1 MTTLGRRGGR
11 VAKPPRLWTVEI
23 YQLCGLG
30 LRSGPYKVVVQV
42 QCTDNP
48 LRQVSGRT
56 RLACCLTRGV
66 FDLSPSQLIQLNLG
80 SLRVRAV
87 DQSVALSLAL
97 SVTRSGASQ
106 GGSVIERETPA
117 QQWHMKIVED
127 DSSVRCDTFLMDIV
141 CWTLFLIYSSTEI
154 MSAATQRQFVQSLR
168 QLALSGPAKRKVSKH
183 GAGITC
189 ARALSTSHSCQAKEY
204 AFEMACSNIRYGPGV
219 TKEIGMD
226 VKNLGGK
233 NVCVMTDPNLSQLQ
247 PVKTTLESLDK
258 HGVNYKLFDKCRVE
272 PSDQSLKEA
281 IDFSNKHQ
289 FDLFVAVGGGSVM
302 DTCKAANLF
311 SSKPDAEFLDFV
323 NAPIGKGMPVKHT
336 VKPLI
341 AVATTAG
348 TGSETTGTS
357 VFDLKDM
364 KAKTGISSRSLRP
377 TLGILDPLHLL
388 TMPERVAAYS
398 GIDVLCHAIESYTVM
413 PYSNREGQEDPSYRP
428 AYQGNNPIS
437 DIWSLHALE
446 VTAKYIKRCV
456 FNPDDAE
463 ARCAMLLASCA
474 AGIGFGNAGTHLC
487 HGMSYPISGLVKSYT
502 SEGYTSDHPLVP
514 HGLSVVITAPAV
526 FEFTAPAC
534 PERHLRAAEA
544 LGYDSRN
551 AKGEDAGKIL
561 KDILLEIMDSIGV
574 PDGLKSLGFTEEDIP
589 ALVKGTLPQHR
600 VTKLSPR
607 PAGPDEL
614 AELLTK
620 SMKTY

>member
-1 MTTLGRRGGR
+1 M
-11 VAKPPRLWTVEI
+11 
-23 YQLCGLG
+23 
-30 LRSGPYKVVVQV
+30 S
-42 QCTDNP
+42 
-48 LRQVSGRT
+48 
-56 RLACCLTRGV
+56 
-66 FDLSPSQLIQLNLG
+66 
-80 SLRVRAV
+80 
-87 DQSVALSLAL
+87 
-97 SVTRSGASQ
+97 
-106 GGSVIERETPA
+106 
-117 QQWHMKIVED
+117 
-127 DSSVRCDTFLMDIV
+127 
-141 CWTLFLIYSSTEI
+141 SST
-154 MSAATQRQFVQSLR
+154 TQRCLLQSLR
-168 QLALSGPAKRKVSKH
+168 QLTLRGPNKRKGSRH
-183 GAGITC
+183 GIGTES

-204 AFEMACSNIRYGPGV
+204 AFEMACSNIRYGVGV

-226 VKNLGGK
+226 VNNLGGK
-233 NVCVMTDPNLSQLQ
+233 NVCVMTDQNLTALQ
-247 PVKTTLESLDK
+247 PVKTTIESLER
-258 HGVNYKLFDKCRVE
+258 HGVNYKLYDRCRVE
-272 PSDQSLKEA
+272 PSDISLKEA
-281 IDFSNKHQ
+281 IDFSIENQ

-311 SSKPDAEFLDFV
+311 SSKPEAEFLDFV
-323 NAPIGKGMPVKHT
+323 NAPIGKGMPVKHA

-357 VFDLKDM
+357 VFDLKNM
-364 KAKTGISSRSLRP
+364 RAKTGISSRSLRP
-377 TLGILDPLHLL
+377 TLGILDPLHLV

-398 GIDVLCHAIESYTVM
+398 GVDVLCHAIESYTVM
-413 PYSNREGQEDPSYRP
+413 PYTNREGQEDPSYRP

-446 VTAKYIKRCV
+446 VTAKYLKRCV
-456 FNPDDAE
+456 YNPDDTE
-463 ARCAMLLASCA
+463 ARSAMLLASCA

-487 HGMSYPISGLVKSYT
+487 HGMSYPISGLVKSYR

-544 LGYDSRN
+544 LGYDTRN
-551 AKGEDAGKIL
+551 AKKEDAGKIL
-561 KDILLEIMDSIGV
+561 KDVLLKVMSDIGV
-574 PDGLKSLGFTEEDIP
+574 PDGLRSLGFTEEDVP

-607 PAGPDEL
+607 PAGADEL
-614 AELLTK
+614 SELLTK